1 MTAVKPLMLVS
12 CPDCRHLKGTRCNNF
27 ASAELSTATLSTW
40 LIERQQRCP
49 GFTARAPPP
58 APAPPPPDRPH
69 PPQTEPETENE
80 TTMIISENA
89 TTYTPCP
96 PGSYLARCVRLIDC
110 GTQQSDYQG
119 EVKTAHKIAVSF
131 EVLDDEARMTDG
143 RNFML
148 SKRYTASLHE
158 KSALR
163 KDLASW
169 RGRDFTPDEL
179 NGFDLV
185 NVLGKLAF
193 ISVVEVNKPDGKTYT
208 NLASLMK
215 PPKGMT
221 APDGAATEPL
231 LHWDMEAAQP
241 DWTAFDALHERL
253 QNQIAES
260 PEFKKLKRPTD
271 DGTPADTDSDDIPF

>member
-1 MTAVKPLMLVS
+1 MIL
-12 CPDCRHLKGTRCNNF
+12 
-27 ASAELSTATLSTW
+27 
-40 LIERQQRCP
+40 
-49 GFTARAPPP
+49 
-58 APAPPPPDRPH
+58 
-69 PPQTEPETENE
+69 TENQ
-80 TTMIISENA
+80 

-110 GTQQSDYQG
+110 GTQKTDFQG
-119 EVKTAHKIAVSF
+119 EVKTARKIAVSF

-158 KSALR
+158 KAGLR

-179 NGFDLV
+179 KGFDLV

-193 ISVVEVNKPDGKTYT
+193 ISVVEATKPDGKTYT

-215 PPKGMT
+215 PPKGMV
-221 APDGAATEPL
+221 APESAASEPL
-231 LHWDMEAAQP
+231 LHWDMSAAQP
-241 DWTAFDALHERL
+241 DWTVFDALHERL
-253 QNQIAES
+253 QAQIAES
-260 PEFKKLKRPTD
+260 PEFKKLARPTD
-271 DGTPADTDSDDIPF
+271 TAPAGAGDTDLDSDIPF

>member
-1 MTAVKPLMLVS
+1 MTTVKPLALVA

-27 ASAELSTATLSTW
+27 AAAELSTATLSTW

-58 APAPPPPDRPH
+58 APARPPPTPTTT
-69 PPQTEPETENE
+69 PQIEEP
-80 TTMIISENA
+80 TMIISEQSTA
-89 TTYTPCP
+89 AYTPCP
-96 PGSYLARCVRLIDC
+96 PGSYLARCVRLIDL
-110 GTQQSDYQG
+110 GTVTSDFQG
-119 EVKTAHKIAVSF
+119 EAKTARKIAVSF

-169 RGRDFTPDEL
+169 RGRDFTPEEL
-179 NGFDLV
+179 KGFDLC
-185 NVLGKLAF
+185 NVLGKTCF
-193 ISVVEVNKPDGKTYT
+193 VSVVEATNKEGKTYS
-208 NLASLMK
+208 NLASIMK
-215 PPKGMT
+215 APKGMA
-221 APDGAATEPL
+221 APESAATEPL
-231 LHWDMEAAQP
+231 LHWDMSAAQP

-253 QNQIAES
+253 QAQIAES
-260 PEFKKLKRPTD
+260 PEFKKLTRPTD
-271 DGTPADTDSDDIPF
+271 DGTTADPDQDIPF